1 MWHEK
6 QLLAVIEKIQTNDSI
21 LVIGHIDPDG
31 DDISSML
38 GLTLGLRRM
47 GKQAIA
53 VVDSPIP
60 ETFRPLLL
68 TDQILD
74 WDRFCHLHTPKDFEC
89 LVVVDASSR
98 DRIGRFEMLLGSMPS
113 VVIDHHATNTNFGD
127 VNWVDSSAAAT
138 AQMVLWIFQRTELG
152 LDPVLSTLLLMGIQT
167 DSGFFKYSNTDARLL
182 EDAARL
188 ARFGA
193 DPSFTA
199 NLVLEN
205 QRPEYFA
212 LLARMIHNMQMDPDL
227 GIAFS
232 YLRKEDVRDYG
243 NGYSDTSGFVGVLRS
258 VKGMEVALFFSEEE
272 EGKIKTHMR
281 SKDWF
286 DIATVA
292 LHFGGGGH
300 PKAAGCTLLLEMDEA
315 IDSVLTFT
323 KDQMEIQRKNRAKNE
338 EGQEWG
344 V

>member
-1 MWHEK
+1 MRHEK
-6 QLLAVIEKIQTNDSI
+6 QLLAVIETIQANNSI

-47 GKQAIA
+47 GKKAIA

-60 ETFRPLLL
+60 EIFRPLLL

-74 WDRFCHLHTPKDFEC
+74 WDGFCRLHTPKDFEC

-98 DRIGRFEMLLGSMPS
+98 DRIGQFERLLGSMPS
-113 VVIDHHATNTNFGD
+113 VVVDHHATNTNFGD
-127 VNWVDSSAAAT
+127 VNWVDPSAAAT
-138 AQMVLWIFQRTELG
+138 AQMVLWIFQRMELG
-152 LDPVLSTLLLMGIQT
+152 LDPVLSSLLLLGIQT

-193 DPSFTA
+193 DPSFNA

-212 LLARMIHNMQMDPDL
+212 LLARMINNMHMDPDL
-227 GIAFS
+227 GIVFS
-232 YLRKEDVRDYG
+232 FLRREEVREYG
-243 NGYSDTSGFVGVLRS
+243 NGYSDTSGFVGALRS
-258 VKGMEVALFFSEEE
+258 LKGMEAALFFSEEE
-272 EGKIKTHMR
+272 DRKIKTHMR

-300 PKAAGCTLLLEMDEA
+300 PKAAGCTLLMEMDEA
-315 IDSVLTFT
+315 IDSVLTYT
-323 KDQMEIQRKNRAKNE
+323 KEQMEIQKQNHAKNE
-338 EGQEWG
+338 EGPGWG